1 MPLHVQVGLRSTR
14 RSLLAVKGRHMRTY
28 QIIVTMPD
36 GQQNKHTGI
45 FECGVDAAIDAMEK
59 FPEARRISARRIP

>member
-1 MPLHVQVGLRSTR
+1 
-14 RSLLAVKGRHMRTY
+14 MRTY

-36 GQQNKHTGI
+36 GKQNKHIGI

-59 FPEARRISARRIP
+59 FPEARRISARRMP